1 MDGAMD
7 AISAKLDSRNP
18 DTSPSARRRGLA
30 RRSSMTVAALAPAWA
45 VAGYH
50 TKAPKI
56 YNINQEKQMRYLVR
70 LFSNKAAAPAL
81 TNSWNHPEP
90 HPAAAAVHPP
100 TGGDPSIGSE

>member
-7 AISAKLDSRNP
+7 AISAKLDRRNP

-45 VAGYH
+45 VAGVG
-50 TKAPKI
+50 KLKPS
-56 YNINQEKQMRYLVR
+56 LPFR

>member
-7 AISAKLDSRNP
+7 AISAKLDRRNP

-45 VAGYH
+45 VAGQLSTEYRLVF
-50 TKAPKI
+50 KI
-56 YNINQEKQMRYLVR
+56 R